1 MRCMDK
7 PSKSY
12 NSAGS
17 VMAASDHDER
27 KAPFHLGNAKLA
39 GAGIY
44 GDHLRWQGMHT
55 DVLSSRIQLFCAAT
69 R

>member
-44 GDHLRWQGMHT
+44 GDHLR
-55 DVLSSRIQLFCAAT
+55 
-69 R
+69 